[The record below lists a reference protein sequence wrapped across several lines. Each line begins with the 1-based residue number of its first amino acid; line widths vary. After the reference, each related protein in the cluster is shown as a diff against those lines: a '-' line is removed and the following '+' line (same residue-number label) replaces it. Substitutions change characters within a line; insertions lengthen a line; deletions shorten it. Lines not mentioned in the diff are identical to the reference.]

1 MSGKRTIRL
10 GNRRIPVPGHVV
22 VRVCLGI
29 LLLLGGFL
37 WFLPLLGAWML
48 PLGLLVLSVDFAIA
62 RRLRRKGE
70 VTVVPL
76 YRRLKL
82 WWQARRANRAAKS
95 GDGSKEK

>member
-10 GNRRIPVPGHVV
+10 GNRRIPVPASLV
-22 VRVCLGI
+22 VRVGLGI

-48 PLGLLVLSVDFAIA
+48 PLGLLILSVDFAIA

-70 VTVVPL
+70 VKVVPV

-82 WWQARRANRAAKS
+82 WWQARRANRAGRKS
-95 GDGSKEK
+95 DGPKEK